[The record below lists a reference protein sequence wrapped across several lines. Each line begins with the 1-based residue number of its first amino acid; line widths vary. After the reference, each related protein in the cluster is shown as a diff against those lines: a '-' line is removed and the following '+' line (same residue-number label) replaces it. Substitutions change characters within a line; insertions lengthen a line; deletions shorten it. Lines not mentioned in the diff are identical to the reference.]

1 MSNKLPYKSFTTAF
15 KEAAVLRISRGDKVM
30 PLSRELGVPR
40 KLLYNWFNSWKLDG
54 VSGLNRKRG
63 RSLGTKVVRKALR
76 MTPDTP
82 VRSQAAPSELTSA
95 RVRIADLERLVGRQ
109 QVDLDFFREALRALS
124 DQDPQGKT
132 ASASSRS
139 SKP

>member
-1 MSNKLPYKSFTTAF
+1 MSDKLPYKSFTTVF

-40 KLLYNWFNSWKLDG
+40 KLLYNWFNAWKVDG
-54 VSGLNRKRG
+54 VAGLNRKRG
-63 RSLGTKVVRKALR
+63 RALGTKVAPK
-76 MTPDTP
+76 MPDAP
-82 VRSQAAPSELTSA
+82 VVSQVAPSELVSA
-95 RVRIADLERLVGRQ
+95 KARIAELEGLLGRQ

-124 DQDPQGKT
+124 DPDTQGKT
-132 ASASSRS
+132 APASLRS